1 MSEIDIRPQDLD
13 ILRGILKAG
22 LPHHA
27 RVFVFG
33 SRASGKARRSSDLD
47 LAIDADRALTPDERA
62 ALGEAFENSDL
73 PYKVDLVDIHG
84 VDEGFRALVERERVP
99 LLLI

>member
-1 MSEIDIRPQDLD
+1 MSEVDIRPQDLD
-13 ILRGILKAG
+13 VLRNILKAG

-33 SRASGKARRSSDLD
+33 SRANGKARRSSDLD
-47 LAIDADRALTPDERA
+47 LAVDAERALSPDERA
-62 ALGEAFENSDL
+62 ALREAFENSVL
-73 PYKVDLVDIHG
+73 PYKVDVVDMHSI
-84 VDEGFRALVERERVP
+84 DAGFRALVVRERVP

>member
-13 ILRGILKAG
+13 ILRTVLKAR

-33 SRASGKARRSSDLD
+33 SRANGKARRSSDLD

-62 ALGEAFENSDL
+62 ALSEAFESSDL
-73 PYKVDLVDIHG
+73 PYKVDIADMHSI
-84 VDEGFRALVERERVP
+84 DEGFRALVEKERAP